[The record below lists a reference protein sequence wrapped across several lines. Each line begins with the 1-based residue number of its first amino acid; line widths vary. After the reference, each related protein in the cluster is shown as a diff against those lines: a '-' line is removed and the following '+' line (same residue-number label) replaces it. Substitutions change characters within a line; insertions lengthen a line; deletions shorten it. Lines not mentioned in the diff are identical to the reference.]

1 MLNSFDLSRHISHQM
16 FKMSFTGI
24 KARMKTSNHGLRHTF
39 KVLGLSWNVSRPSE
53 LRCWSVSVFN
63 WSWMQWGI

>member
-39 KVLGLSWNVSRPSE
+39 KVLGLS
-53 LRCWSVSVFN
+53 
-63 WSWMQWGI
+63 